1 MKNRSCPKCSSVKNI
16 IIFLSYITTFAYT
29 QIYFSPGLQYGFNFD
44 KEHFFS
50 YQITIGTVEPPG
62 FPGIRL
68 GPAFPGITLGQR
80 RYFGKNIPLNM
91 KEFNYW
97 DVQLNFF
104 VLGFGYGRMWN
115 KNYGNFEKYKLFGGF
130 FLLGSYDYVNFN
142 NEMNNNNHFG
152 IFGVYPLMLT
162 PGYDMM
168 RL

>member
-1 MKNRSCPKCSSVKNI
+1 M
-16 IIFLSYITTFAYT
+16 
-29 QIYFSPGLQYGFNFD
+29 Q
-44 KEHFFS
+44 
-50 YQITIGTVEPPG
+50 
-62 FPGIRL
+62 RL
-68 GPAFPGITLGQR
+68 FEAFPGITLGQR
-80 RYFGKNIPLNM
+80 RYLGKNIPFNM

-115 KNYGNFEKYKLFGGF
+115 KNYGNFEKYKLFGGV

-152 IFGVYPLMLT
+152 LFGVYPLMLT

-168 RL
+168 KLLIN

>member
-1 MKNRSCPKCSSVKNI
+1 MKKI
-16 IIFLSYITTFAYT
+16 ILLLIFMTTLSFSQY
-29 QIYFSPGLQYGFNFD
+29 YFSPGLQIGYSKNQSFI
-44 KEHFFS
+44 S
-50 YQITIGTVEPPG
+50 YQITIVNIEPPV
-62 FPGIRL
+62 
-68 GPAFPGITLGQR
+68 PAFPGITLGQR

-91 KEFNYW
+91 KKFNYW

-115 KNYGNFEKYKLFGGF
+115 KNYGNFEKYKLFGGV

-152 IFGVYPLMLT
+152 LFGVYPLWTEDGEIMT
-162 PGYDMM
+162 FF

>member
-1 MKNRSCPKCSSVKNI
+1 MKKI
-16 IIFLSYITTFAYT
+16 ILLLIFMTTLSFSQY
-29 QIYFSPGLQYGFNFD
+29 YFSPGLQIGYSKNQSFI
-44 KEHFFS
+44 S
-50 YQITIGTVEPPG
+50 YQITIENVEPLG
-62 FPGIRL
+62 FTGIRL

-91 KEFNYW
+91 KKFNYW

-115 KNYGNFEKYKLFGGF
+115 KNYGNFAKYKLFGGF

-152 IFGVYPLMLT
+152 LFGVYPLWMNE
-162 PGYDMM
+162 GYDMM

>member
-1 MKNRSCPKCSSVKNI
+1 MKKI
-16 IIFLSYITTFAYT
+16 ILLLIFMTTLSFSQY
-29 QIYFSPGLQYGFNFD
+29 YFSPGLQIGYSKNQSFI
-44 KEHFFS
+44 S
-50 YQITIGTVEPPG
+50 YQITIGNVEPLG
-62 FPGIRL
+62 LTGIRL

-91 KEFNYW
+91 KKFNYW

-115 KNYGNFEKYKLFGGF
+115 KNYGNFAKYKLFGGF

-152 IFGVYPLMLT
+152 LFGVYPLMLT

-168 RL
+168 KL

>member
-1 MKNRSCPKCSSVKNI
+1 MKKI
-16 IIFLSYITTFAYT
+16 ILLLIFMTTLSFSQY
-29 QIYFSPGLQYGFNFD
+29 YFSPGLQIGYSKNQSFI
-44 KEHFFS
+44 S
-50 YQITIGTVEPPG
+50 YQITIGNVEPLG
-62 FPGIRL
+62 LTGIRL

-91 KEFNYW
+91 KKFNYW

-115 KNYGNFEKYKLFGGF
+115 KNYGNFAKYKLFGGF

-142 NEMNNNNHFG
+142 NEMNNNHFG
-152 IFGVYPLMLT
+152 LFGVYPLWTEDGEIMT
-162 PGYDMM
+162 FF

>member
-1 MKNRSCPKCSSVKNI
+1 MKKI
-16 IIFLSYITTFAYT
+16 ILLLIFMTTLLFSQY
-29 QIYFSPGLQYGFNFD
+29 YFSPGLQIGYSKNQSFI
-44 KEHFFS
+44 S
-50 YQITIGTVEPPG
+50 YQITIENVEPLG
-62 FPGIRL
+62 FTGIRL

-91 KEFNYW
+91 KKFNYW

-115 KNYGNFEKYKLFGGF
+115 KNYGNFEKYKLFGGV

-152 IFGVYPLMLT
+152 LFGVYPLWMN
-162 PGYDMM
+162 PGYDLMK
-168 RL
+168 L

>member
-1 MKNRSCPKCSSVKNI
+1 MTT
-16 IIFLSYITTFAYT
+16 LSFSQY
-29 QIYFSPGLQYGFNFD
+29 YFSPGLQIGYSKNQSFI
-44 KEHFFS
+44 S
-50 YQITIGTVEPPG
+50 YQITIGNIEPPV
-62 FPGIRL
+62 
-68 GPAFPGITLGQR
+68 PAFPGITLGQR

-91 KEFNYW
+91 KKFNYW

-115 KNYGNFEKYKLFGGF
+115 KNYGNFAKYKLFGGF

-152 IFGVYPLMLT
+152 LFGVYPLMLT

-168 RL
+168 KL

>member
-1 MKNRSCPKCSSVKNI
+1 MTT
-16 IIFLSYITTFAYT
+16 LSFSQY
-29 QIYFSPGLQYGFNFD
+29 YFSPGLQIGYSKNQSFI
-44 KEHFFS
+44 S
-50 YQITIGTVEPPG
+50 YQITIGNVEPPSL
-62 FPGIRL
+62 PGIRL

-91 KEFNYW
+91 KKFNYW

-115 KNYGNFEKYKLFGGF
+115 KNYGNFEKYKLFGGV

-152 IFGVYPLMLT
+152 LFGVYPLMLT

>member
-1 MKNRSCPKCSSVKNI
+1 MTT
-16 IIFLSYITTFAYT
+16 LSFSQY
-29 QIYFSPGLQYGFNFD
+29 YFSPGLQIGYSKNQSFI
-44 KEHFFS
+44 S
-50 YQITIGTVEPPG
+50 YQITIGTVEP
-62 FPGIRL
+62 
-68 GPAFPGITLGQR
+68 PAFPGITLGQR

-91 KEFNYW
+91 KKFNYW

-115 KNYGNFEKYKLFGGF
+115 KNYGNFEKYKLFGGV

-152 IFGVYPLMLT
+152 LFGVYPLSMN
-162 PGYDMM
+162 PGYDFM

>member
-1 MKNRSCPKCSSVKNI
+1 MKKI
-16 IIFLSYITTFAYT
+16 ILLLIFMTTLSFSQY
-29 QIYFSPGLQYGFNFD
+29 YFSPGLQIGYSKNQSFI
-44 KEHFFS
+44 S
-50 YQITIGTVEPPG
+50 YQITIGNIEPPV
-62 FPGIRL
+62 
-68 GPAFPGITLGQR
+68 PAFPGITLGQR

-91 KEFNYW
+91 KKFNYW

-115 KNYGNFEKYKLFGGF
+115 KNYGNFAKYKLFGGF

-152 IFGVYPLMLT
+152 LFGVYPLSMN
-162 PGYDMM
+162 PGYDFM

>member
-1 MKNRSCPKCSSVKNI
+1 MSRSCLKCPSVKYI
-16 IIFLSYITTFAYT
+16 IIILSYFTTFAYT
-29 QIYFSPGLQYGFNFD
+29 QIYFSPGLQIGYSKNQSFI
-44 KEHFFS
+44 S

-115 KNYGNFEKYKLFGGF
+115 KNYGNFEKYKLFGGV

-152 IFGVYPLMLT
+152 LFGVYPLMLN
-162 PGYDMM
+162 PRYDMM
-168 RL
+168 KL

>member
-1 MKNRSCPKCSSVKNI
+1 MKKI
-16 IIFLSYITTFAYT
+16 ILLLIFMTTLSFSQY
-29 QIYFSPGLQYGFNFD
+29 YFSPGLQIGYSKNQSFI
-44 KEHFFS
+44 S
-50 YQITIGTVEPPG
+50 YQITIENVEPLG
-62 FPGIRL
+62 FTGIRL

-91 KEFNYW
+91 KKFNYW

-115 KNYGNFEKYKLFGGF
+115 KNYGNFAKYKLFGGF

-152 IFGVYPLMLT
+152 LFGVYPLSMN
-162 PGYDMM
+162 PGYDFM

>member
-1 MKNRSCPKCSSVKNI
+1 MKKI
-16 IIFLSYITTFAYT
+16 ILLLIFMTTLSFSQY
-29 QIYFSPGLQYGFNFD
+29 YFSPGLQIGYSKNQSFI
-44 KEHFFS
+44 S
-50 YQITIGTVEPPG
+50 YQITIGNVEPLG
-62 FPGIRL
+62 LTGIRL

-91 KEFNYW
+91 KKFNYW

-115 KNYGNFEKYKLFGGF
+115 KNYGNFAKYKLFGGF

-152 IFGVYPLMLT
+152 LFGVYPLSMN
-162 PGYDMM
+162 PGYDFM

>member
-1 MKNRSCPKCSSVKNI
+1 MKKI
-16 IIFLSYITTFAYT
+16 ILLLIFMTTLSFSQY
-29 QIYFSPGLQYGFNFD
+29 YFSPGLQIGYSKNQSFI
-44 KEHFFS
+44 S
-50 YQITIGTVEPPG
+50 YQITIGNIEPPV
-62 FPGIRL
+62 
-68 GPAFPGITLGQR
+68 PAFPGITLGQR

-91 KEFNYW
+91 KKFNYW

-115 KNYGNFEKYKLFGGF
+115 KNYGNFEKYKLFGGV

-152 IFGVYPLMLT
+152 LFGVYPLWMN

-168 RL
+168 KL

>member
-1 MKNRSCPKCSSVKNI
+1 MKKI
-16 IIFLSYITTFAYT
+16 ILLLIFMTTLSFSQY
-29 QIYFSPGLQYGFNFD
+29 YFSPGLQIGYSKNQSFI
-44 KEHFFS
+44 S
-50 YQITIGTVEPPG
+50 YQITIENVEPLG
-62 FPGIRL
+62 FTGIRL

-80 RYFGKNIPLNM
+80 IYFGKNIPLNM
-91 KEFNYW
+91 KKFNYW

-152 IFGVYPLMLT
+152 LFGVYPLWMN
-162 PGYDMM
+162 PGYDLMK
-168 RL
+168 L

>member
-1 MKNRSCPKCSSVKNI
+1 MKKI
-16 IIFLSYITTFAYT
+16 ILLLIFMTTLSFSQY
-29 QIYFSPGLQYGFNFD
+29 YFSPGLQIGYSKNQSFI
-44 KEHFFS
+44 S
-50 YQITIGTVEPPG
+50 YQITIGNIEPPV
-62 FPGIRL
+62 
-68 GPAFPGITLGQR
+68 PAFPGITLGQR

-91 KEFNYW
+91 KKFNYW

-152 IFGVYPLMLT
+152 LFGVYPLWMN
-162 PGYDMM
+162 PGYDLMK
-168 RL
+168 L